1 LNPTQDRDSTD
12 ILLQHFAD
20 GVSDILSIGLKLRTR
35 PTRGVDRVAEAQFR
49 ISYEQERENLARWL
63 SDNLVRA
70 ASASAYEVTVALTD
84 SSQDASLDPKTRA
97 VLVNLRKE
105 LLETLPRVA
114 TPDALPDLG
123 EAFRVAHESGA
134 FAPSSLAN
142 LAAAVAERM
151 GTWPVESRE
160 AGQAM
165 LLETLP
171 LRTTGREKSSGTRSP
186 RATSGETAARPARP
200 ESDAGDRSMLMS
212 PGGAASGSPIANGG
226 THTTGAPTR
235 ATGLPGNGTPQLDAA
250 AVTDTLFATGPEA
263 SRAWAELV
271 SAMSSPPEPP
281 ADRALLE
288 RRMSALQPAER
299 VASCKRMR
307 MALPDWCTLCG
318 QAHLEALG
326 SSAPAAETLAT
337 VCQRPDT
344 DPAFR
349 QSLRE
354 ALPVLAQGG
363 VPARGPAGN
372 GAPANALRAGHTEAG
387 LRAVGRIVE
396 RLWDEELGDAIGHAL
411 AHSSHPRPGTLR
423 RLISED
429 APSLTAHLAAGEPVR
444 DAPWTEILNR
454 RGVPWPERLAL
465 PLSRIPTDE
474 LVRAW
479 AQDVAQDPALGRSL
493 LDVAR
498 DEAASR
504 PAAGALLVQLLDRQP
519 ELTCVYLA
527 PLVTYLTAHPE
538 ALAGKRLLARALW
551 DAVLAQPRYLP
562 QLPEALGAIL
572 LPLLPETISPT
583 PEWASAV
590 LRGPEWLRH
599 HLRERQHVD
608 WCEAGAWLQALLA
621 EVGRGA
627 LPQVPDAAA
636 ATIATLLSDALRPE
650 EWTAPVRAAS
660 QAAGRLARL
669 ERHVQELG
677 IALELAAEAPEDG
690 EADGRPP
697 ASGGCAGALDR
708 LRELTEQLRRELSA
722 EIRTTA
728 PPTR

>member
-1 LNPTQDRDSTD
+1 MNPTQDRDSTD

-151 GTWPVESRE
+151 GTWPAESRE

-186 RATSGETAARPARP
+186 RSTSGETATRPARQ
-200 ESDAGDRSMLMS
+200 ESDSGDGSMRMS
-212 PGGAASGSPIANGG
+212 QGGAASGSPVTNGG
-226 THTTGAPTR
+226 THAVDARTR
-235 ATGLPGNGTPQLDAA
+235 VMGPPGNGTPRMDAA
-250 AVTDTLFATGPEA
+250 AVAETLFATGPDA

-337 VCQRPDT
+337 VCQRPDS

-349 QSLRE
+349 RALCESL
-354 ALPVLAQGG
+354 PGLAQGG
-363 VPARGPAGN
+363 APARGPAGE
-372 GAPANALRAGHTEAG
+372 GALPGTPAHALRAGHTEAG
-387 LRAVGRIVE
+387 LRAAGRIVE

-411 AHSSHPRPGTLR
+411 AHSIHPRPGTLR

-479 AQDVAQDPALGRSL
+479 TQDVAQDPALGRSL

-498 DEAASR
+498 DEAPSR

-527 PLVTYLTAHPE
+527 PLVAYLTAHPE

-562 QLPEALGAIL
+562 QLPETLGAIL

-590 LRGPEWLRH
+590 LRGPQWLRQ

-608 WCEAGAWLQALLA
+608 WSEAGVWLQALLA

-636 ATIATLLSDALRPE
+636 ATIATLLADALRPE

-669 ERHVQELG
+669 EGQVQELG
-677 IALELAAEAPEDG
+677 IALELAAEAPRDG
-690 EADGRPP
+690 ERER
-697 ASGGCAGALDR
+697 GCADALDR
-708 LRELTEQLRRELSA
+708 LRELTEQLRRELGA
-722 EIRTTA
+722 EIRTAA
-728 PPTR
+728 PPAR